1 MSFFLFAL
9 QMRYLNR
16 VFHDE
21 YYNLSLKQLAC
32 SCSCSA
38 TPSPPKK
45 RKKNSA
51 GSKLSQNSLPNFDVA

>member
-38 TPSPPKK
+38 TPPPPKK
-45 RKKNSA
+45 KKIKQANKQA
-51 GSKLSQNSLPNFDVA
+51 K

>member
-9 QMRYLNR
+9 QMRYLKR
-16 VFHDE
+16 IFHDK

-38 TPSPPKK
+38 TPPPSPSQKK
-45 RKKNSA
+45 KIPRGVNCHKTA
-51 GSKLSQNSLPNFDVA
+51 YQILM